1 MHVPF
6 VPSPLY
12 VVDKMLE
19 LAGAGPQDILYDLGC
34 GDGRIPIRAVKK
46 FGVRRAYCVEI
57 REDLARE
64 AKTRVAREGLE
75 DRIIVLNEDMF
86 KVSIRGATL
95 VTLFLLTSVNRQLA
109 PLLEAQL
116 RPGARIV
123 SHEFRIP
130 DWSPV
135 VYATVNDG
143 RISHD
148 IYMYIIGLHR
158 GTVREKEP

>member
-6 VPSPLY
+6 VPTPLY

-19 LAGAGPQDILYDLGC
+19 LAGVGRDDILYDLGC
-34 GDGRIPIRAVKK
+34 GDGRIPIRAVKR
-46 FGVRRAYCVEI
+46 FGTRLAYCVEI
-57 REDLARE
+57 RKDLASE
-64 AKTRVAREGLE
+64 AKSRVAREGLE
-75 DRIIVLNEDMF
+75 GRVIILNEDMF
-86 KVSIRGATL
+86 KVSVSDATV
-95 VTLFLLTSVNRQLA
+95 VTLFLLTSVNQQLA
-109 PLLEAQL
+109 PLLESQL
-116 RPGARIV
+116 QPGARVV

-130 DWSPV
+130 GWSPV

-148 IYMYIIGLHR
+148 IYMYVVGLHR